1 MSELLAN
8 PRALI
13 GLTCIV
19 ALVIGINLPLL
30 SAFRNS
36 KVLHDQAKILGNAM
50 SGGAE
55 IRKRQIKDLDELHRR
70 VQELKSEPP
79 KREE

>member
-1 MSELLAN
+1 MSELLSN

-36 KVLHDQAKILGNAM
+36 KFLQEQVKILGHAIG
-50 SGGAE
+50 SGAE
-55 IRKRQIKDLDELHRR
+55 IRKQRQEDLDELHRR

-79 KREE
+79 KQEK